1 MIYKNISYNKIRT
14 KYMFYLKFILILV
27 IFFNASCSQKIQK
40 TGLSSVK
47 INEIKIEEGIT
58 TKSNLIKKYGPPVFD
73 SVFNKNT
80 IYYVSHVTGYKNLS
94 DRKTLNLVVFEI
106 TFNDKNIVNKIKK
119 YNKFGSKNVKIS
131 KKNSLE
137 KNNTSIQ
144 FWKDIINNLRRRN
157 VED

>member
-1 MIYKNISYNKIRT
+1 
-14 KYMFYLKFILILV
+14 MFYLKFILILV

-40 TGLSSVK
+40 TGISSVK

-58 TKSNLIKKYGPPVFD
+58 TKSSLMNKYGPPVFE
-73 SVFNKNT
+73 SIFNENT
-80 IYYVSHVTGYKNLS
+80 VYYVSHVTSYKNLS
-94 DRKTLNLVVFEI
+94 DWKTLNLIVFEI
-106 TFNDKNIVNKIKK
+106 SFNEKNIVNKIKK
-119 YNKFGSKNVKIS
+119 YNKFDSKNVKIS

>member
-1 MIYKNISYNKIRT
+1 MY
-14 KYMFYLKFILILV
+14 YLKFILILV
-27 IFFNASCSQKIQK
+27 VIFNTSCSQNIQK
-40 TGLSSVK
+40 TGLSNVK

-58 TKSNLIKKYGPPVFD
+58 TKSILMKKYGPPVFE

-80 IYYVSHVTGYKNLS
+80 VYYVSHVTGYKNLS

-119 YNKFGSKNVKIS
+119 YNELDSKNVKIS
-131 KKNSLE
+131 KKNSIE

>member
-1 MIYKNISYNKIRT
+1 M
-14 KYMFYLKFILILV
+14 LA

-47 INEIKIEEGIT
+47 INEMKIKEGIT
-58 TKSNLIKKYGPPVFD
+58 TKSILMKKYGPPVFE

-80 IYYVSHVTGYKNLS
+80 VYYVSHISSYKNLNQ
-94 DRKTLNLVVFEI
+94 RKTLNLVVFEI

-119 YNKFGSKNVKIS
+119 YNEFDSKNVEIS

-137 KNNTSIQ
+137 KNNSSIQ

>member
-1 MIYKNISYNKIRT
+1 M
-14 KYMFYLKFILILV
+14 
-27 IFFNASCSQKIQK
+27 
-40 TGLSSVK
+40 
-47 INEIKIEEGIT
+47 
-58 TKSNLIKKYGPPVFD
+58 KKYGPPVFE

-80 IYYVSHVTGYKNLS
+80 VYYVSHVTGYKNLS

-119 YNKFGSKNVKIS
+119 YNELDSKNVKIS
-131 KKNSLE
+131 KKNSIE

-144 FWKDIINNLRRRN
+144 FWKDIMNNLRRRN

>member
-1 MIYKNISYNKIRT
+1 MS
-14 KYMFYLKFILILV
+14 V
-27 IFFNASCSQKIQK
+27 VFFNASCSQNIQK
-40 TGLSSVK
+40 TGLSNVK

-58 TKSNLIKKYGPPVFD
+58 TKSNLIKKYGPPVFE

-80 IYYVSHVTGYKNLS
+80 VYYVSHITGYKNLS

-106 TFNDKNIVNKIKK
+106 TFNNKNIVNKIKK
-119 YNKFGSKNVKIS
+119 YNKFDSKNIKIS
-131 KKNSLE
+131 NKNSLE
-137 KNNTSIQ
+137 KNNVSRQ

>member
-1 MIYKNISYNKIRT
+1 
-14 KYMFYLKFILILV
+14 MFYLKFILILAV
-27 IFFNASCSQKIQK
+27 FFSASCSQKIQK

-58 TKSNLIKKYGPPVFD
+58 TKSNLIKKYGPPVFE
-73 SVFNKNT
+73 SVFNQNT
-80 IYYVSHVTGYKNLS
+80 VYYVSHVTGYKNLS

-106 TFNDKNIVNKIKK
+106 TFNDKNIVNKVKK
-119 YNKFGSKNVKIS
+119 YNKFDSKNIKIS
-131 KKNSLE
+131 KNSSLE

-157 VED
+157 VKD

>member
-1 MIYKNISYNKIRT
+1 M
-14 KYMFYLKFILILV
+14 LA

-47 INEIKIEEGIT
+47 INEMKIKEGIT
-58 TKSNLIKKYGPPVFD
+58 TKSILMKKYGPPVFE

-80 IYYVSHVTGYKNLS
+80 VYYVSHISSYKNLNQ
-94 DRKTLNLVVFEI
+94 RKTLNLVVFEI

-119 YNKFGSKNVKIS
+119 YNEFDSKNVEIS

-137 KNNTSIQ
+137 KNNSSIQ
-144 FWKDIINNLRRRN
+144 LWKNIINNLRRRN

>member
-1 MIYKNISYNKIRT
+1 
-14 KYMFYLKFILILV
+14 MFYLKFILILV

-80 IYYVSHVTGYKNLS
+80 VYYVSHVTGYKNLS

-119 YNKFGSKNVKIS
+119 YNKIDSKNVKIS
-131 KKNSLE
+131 KKNSIE

>member
-1 MIYKNISYNKIRT
+1 MY
-14 KYMFYLKFILILV
+14 FLKFILILTV
-27 IFFNASCSQKIQK
+27 FFNASCSQKIQK

-58 TKSNLIKKYGPPVFD
+58 TKSNLIKKYGPPVFE

-80 IYYVSHVTGYKNLS
+80 VYYVSHITGYKNLS

-106 TFNDKNIVNKIKK
+106 TFNDKNIVNKVKK
-119 YNKFGSKNVKIS
+119 YNKFDSKNVKIS

-157 VED
+157 AED

>member
-1 MIYKNISYNKIRT
+1 MY
-14 KYMFYLKFILILV
+14 YLKFILILV
-27 IFFNASCSQKIQK
+27 VFLNASCSQNIQK
-40 TGLSSVK
+40 TGLSNIK

-58 TKSNLIKKYGPPVFD
+58 TKSNLMKKYGPPVFE

-80 IYYVSHVTGYKNLS
+80 VYYVSHITGYKNLS

-106 TFNDKNIVNKIKK
+106 TFNNKNIVNKIKK
-119 YNKFGSKNVKIS
+119 YNKFDSKNVKIS
-131 KKNSLE
+131 NKNSLE
-137 KNNTSIQ
+137 KNNVSIQ

>member
-1 MIYKNISYNKIRT
+1 MY
-14 KYMFYLKFILILV
+14 YLKFILILV
-27 IFFNASCSQKIQK
+27 VIFNTSCSQNIQK
-40 TGLSSVK
+40 TGLSNVK
-47 INEIKIEEGIT
+47 INEIKIEEGVT
-58 TKSNLIKKYGPPVFD
+58 TKSNLMKKYGPPVFE

-80 IYYVSHVTGYKNLS
+80 VYYVSHITGYKNLS

-106 TFNDKNIVNKIKK
+106 IFNDKNIVKKIKK
-119 YNKFGSKNVKIS
+119 YNEFDSKNVKIS

-137 KNNTSIQ
+137 ENNTSMQ

>member
-1 MIYKNISYNKIRT
+1 MIIFYNKIRT
-14 KYMFYLKFILILV
+14 KYMFYLKFILILAV
-27 IFFNASCSQKIQK
+27 FFNASCSQKVQK

-58 TKSNLIKKYGPPVFD
+58 TKSSLIKKYGPPVFQG
-73 SVFNKNT
+73 VFNQNT
-80 IYYVSHVTGYKNLS
+80 VYYVSHVTGYKNLS

-106 TFNDKNIVNKIKK
+106 TFNDKNIVNKVKK
-119 YNKFGSKNVKIS
+119 YNKFDSKNVKIS

-144 FWKDIINNLRRRN
+144 FWKNIINNLRRKN
-157 VED
+157 VEN

>member
-1 MIYKNISYNKIRT
+1 
-14 KYMFYLKFILILV
+14 MFYLKFILILV

-80 IYYVSHVTGYKNLS
+80 VYYVSQVTGYKNLS

-119 YNKFGSKNVKIS
+119 YNKFDSKNVKIS

>member
-1 MIYKNISYNKIRT
+1 MY
-14 KYMFYLKFILILV
+14 FLKFILMSV
-27 IFFNASCSQKIQK
+27 VFFNASCSQNIQK
-40 TGLSSVK
+40 TGLSNVK
-47 INEIKIEEGIT
+47 INEIIIEEGIT
-58 TKSNLIKKYGPPVFD
+58 TKSILMKKYGPPVFE

-80 IYYVSHVTGYKNLS
+80 VYYVSHVTGYKNLS

-119 YNKFGSKNVKIS
+119 YNELDSKNVKIS

>member
-1 MIYKNISYNKIRT
+1 
-14 KYMFYLKFILILV
+14 MFYLKFILILV

-80 IYYVSHVTGYKNLS
+80 VYYVSHVTGYKNLS

-119 YNKFGSKNVKIS
+119 YNKFDSKNVKIS
-131 KKNSLE
+131 KKDSLE

-157 VED
+157 TED

>member
-1 MIYKNISYNKIRT
+1 MY
-14 KYMFYLKFILILV
+14 YLKFILISV
-27 IFFNASCSQKIQK
+27 VFFNVSCSQNIQK
-40 TGLSSVK
+40 TGLSNVK

-58 TKSNLIKKYGPPVFD
+58 TKSNLMKKYGPPVFE

-80 IYYVSHVTGYKNLS
+80 VYYVSHITGYKNLS

-119 YNKFGSKNVKIS
+119 YNEFDSQKVKIS
-131 KKNSLE
+131 KKNSFE
-137 KNNTSIQ
+137 RNNTSIQ

>member
-1 MIYKNISYNKIRT
+1 MY
-14 KYMFYLKFILILV
+14 YLKFILILV
-27 IFFNASCSQKIQK
+27 VIFNTSCSQNIQK
-40 TGLSSVK
+40 TGLSNVK
-47 INEIKIEEGIT
+47 INEIKIEEGVT
-58 TKSNLIKKYGPPVFD
+58 TKSNLMKKYGPPVFE

-80 IYYVSHVTGYKNLS
+80 VYYVSHITGYKNLS

-119 YNKFGSKNVKIS
+119 YNKFDSKNVKIS

>member
-1 MIYKNISYNKIRT
+1 MIIFYNKIRT
-14 KYMFYLKFILILV
+14 KYMFYLKFILILAV
-27 IFFNASCSQKIQK
+27 FFNASCSQNIQK
-40 TGLSSVK
+40 TGLSNVK

-58 TKSNLIKKYGPPVFD
+58 TKSNLIKKYGPPVFQ
-73 SVFNKNT
+73 SVFNQNT
-80 IYYVSHVTGYKNLS
+80 VYYVSHVTGYKNLS
-94 DRKTLNLVVFEI
+94 ERKTLNLVVFEI

-119 YNKFGSKNVKIS
+119 YNKFDSKNVKIS

>member
-1 MIYKNISYNKIRT
+1 
-14 KYMFYLKFILILV
+14 MFYLKFILILV

-58 TKSNLIKKYGPPVFD
+58 TKSNLIKKYGPPVFE
-73 SVFNKNT
+73 SVFNQNT
-80 IYYVSHVTGYKNLS
+80 VYYVSHVTGYKNLS

-106 TFNDKNIVNKIKK
+106 TFNDKNIVNKVKK
-119 YNKFGSKNVKIS
+119 YNKFDSKNIKIS
-131 KKNSLE
+131 KNSSLE

>member
-1 MIYKNISYNKIRT
+1 
-14 KYMFYLKFILILV
+14 MFYLKFILILV

-80 IYYVSHVTGYKNLS
+80 VYYVSHVTGYKNLS

-119 YNKFGSKNVKIS
+119 YNKFDSKNVKIS

-144 FWKDIINNLRRRN
+144 FWKDIINNLRKRN

>member
-1 MIYKNISYNKIRT
+1 
-14 KYMFYLKFILILV
+14 MFYLKFILILV

-80 IYYVSHVTGYKNLS
+80 VYYVSHVTGYKNLS

-119 YNKFGSKNVKIS
+119 YNKFDSKNVKIS

-137 KNNTSIQ
+137 KNNTSTQ